1 MRVKGEPLALI
12 SFVNDGVI
20 KRSLGVDKGANLL
33 RIAFHSPVWAEEF
46 VRLAAIQMTMLSL
59 KPDLRELVILY
70 SSRILRSG
78 YVWAHHQSISQAAG
92 VSEEQLAALSRG
104 DATSAVFSE
113 KEQALLQ
120 FVSKIA
126 ESEPMSK
133 EEFLPIRK
141 HFSEQ
146 ELVEIVAL
154 HGLVYTKA
162 KLTSAFE
169 VEIDPFKGLDHFES
183 VIRAAGKPLKTGTR

>member
-1 MRVKGEPLALI
+1 MAAL
-12 SFVNDGVI
+12 
-20 KRSLGVDKGANLL
+20 
-33 RIAFHSPVWAEEF
+33 
-46 VRLAAIQMTMLSL
+46 QMTTLSL
-59 KPDLRELVILY
+59 KAELRELVILY
-70 SSRILRSG
+70 SSRIFRSG
-78 YVWAHHQSISQAAG
+78 YVWAQHRDISQMAG
-92 VSEEQLAALSRG
+92 VSEEQRAALSQG

-133 EEFLPIRK
+133 EEFRPIRK

-146 ELVEIVAL
+146 ELVEVVAL
-154 HGLVYTKA
+154 HGLAYTMA

-169 VEIDPFKGLDHFES
+169 VEIDPLRGSDILEL
-183 VIRAAGKPLKTGTR
+183 VTRAADKPRKTGTR